1 MVNIKDMLAMWLRRV
16 GAVAFRLV
24 YRVEIKGWEH
34 YDAAGPR
41 ALIVVNHTSYLD
53 APLLVALLP
62 DLPSFA
68 INPHIAALW
77 WVRPW
82 LRIVEVFRIDTTS
95 PLSTRAMIHFIRQGR
110 RCVIF
115 PEGRITQTGSLM
127 KIYEGPGVVADHAD
141 AAILPIRIDGAQY
154 TPFSH
159 LKGKFRLR
167 WFPKITLTILPP
179 TRLCIPAELKG
190 RVRRH
195 VAGRQLYDIMSEMVF
210 CTSTSRRTL
219 FAALI
224 EAGRTYGGGRE
235 IVQDLERTLTYD
247 RLIIASLVLGRRLA
261 ALTGPHRPVGLL
273 LPNAVGTAVAFFA
286 LQAFGRPVAVL
297 NFAAGEAA
305 VVAACRAAC
314 LDLALTS
321 RRFVERGRIEPLIA
335 ALQGV
340 VRVVYLEDIRD
351 MIGPGERLLGLIAR
365 PFAAAIHRRQAR
377 DPDGL
382 AVVLFTSGTEGTP
395 KGVALS
401 HHNILANCR
410 QLAARVDFAP
420 SDTLF
425 NALPLF
431 HSFGLTAG
439 LILTTTA
446 GVRCFLYPSPLH
458 YRIVPEMVYAI
469 NATVL
474 FGTDTFLSGYARCAH
489 PYDFYSVRYVFA
501 GAEKLKAETR
511 GVWAEKFGIRI
522 LEGYGTTEASP
533 VLSVNTPLHYKART
547 VGRLLPGIEHRLEPV
562 EGLERGGVLH
572 VRGSNIMLGYI
583 RSENPGVIEPP
594 AGGWYDTGDVVEFD
608 EQDFL
613 TILDRVKR
621 FAKVAGEMVSLA
633 AVEELA
639 RGIWPEAQHA
649 VVAIADPNR
658 GEQLVLLT
666 TADDA
671 SRDALLSSARQ
682 QGAID
687 LMVPKRIVRTTAI
700 PILPSGKT
708 DYLAARRVA
717 IDALAGPLDDATG
730 RAVPMG

>member
-1 MVNIKDMLAMWLRRV
+1 MANFKDLLAMGLRRV
-16 GAVAFRLV
+16 GAVVFRLV
-24 YRVEIKGWEH
+24 YRVEIRGWEN
-34 YDAAGPR
+34 YAAAGPR
-41 ALIVVNHTSYLD
+41 VLIVVNHTSYLD

-68 INPHIAALW
+68 INPHIAAQW

-95 PLSTRAMIHFIRQGR
+95 PISTRAMIHFIRHGR

-159 LKGKFRLR
+159 LRGKFRLR
-167 WFPKITLTILPP
+167 WFPKITLTIMPP
-179 TRLCIPAELKG
+179 TRLSIPDDLKG
-190 RVRRH
+190 RARRH

-210 CTSTSRRTL
+210 RTSASRRTL

-224 EAGRTYGGGRE
+224 DAGRTYDGGRE

-247 RLIIASLVLGRRLA
+247 RLIVASLVLGRRLA
-261 ALTGPHRPVGLL
+261 KLAAPGRPVGVL
-273 LPNAVGTAVAFFA
+273 LPNAVGTAVTFFA
-286 LQAFGRPVAVL
+286 LQAFGRPAAML
-297 NFAAGEAA
+297 NFASGEAA
-305 VVAACRAAC
+305 VVSACRTAC
-314 LDLALTS
+314 LTVVLTS
-321 RRFVERGRIEPLIA
+321 RRFIERGRFEPLIA

-340 VRVVYLEDIRD
+340 VQVLYLEDIRD
-351 MIGPGERLLGLIAR
+351 AIGLGERLRGLLTR
-365 PFAAAIHRRQAR
+365 RFAAAIHRRHASG
-377 DPDGL
+377 PDDL

-410 QLAARVDFAP
+410 QLSARVDFAP
-420 SDTLF
+420 SDTVF

-439 LILTTTA
+439 LILTTTS

-458 YRIVPEMVYAI
+458 YRVVPEMVYAI
-469 NATVL
+469 NATIL
-474 FGTDTFLSGYARCAH
+474 FGTDTFLAGYARCAH

-501 GAEKLKAETR
+501 GAEKLKPETR
-511 GVWAEKFGIRI
+511 GMWAEKFGIRI
-522 LEGYGTTEASP
+522 FEGYGTTETSP
-533 VLSVNTPLHYKART
+533 VLSVNTPLHFKVGA
-547 VGRLLPGIEHRLEPV
+547 VGRLLPGVEYRLEPV
-562 EGLERGGVLH
+562 EGLDAGGVLH
-572 VRGSNIMLGYI
+572 VKGPNIMLGYM
-583 RSENPGVIEPP
+583 RAEVPGVIQPP
-594 AGGWYDTGDVVEFD
+594 VDGWYETGDVADIDAEGFV
-608 EQDFL
+608 

-639 RGIWPEAQHA
+639 RAVWPEAHHV
-649 VVAIADPNR
+649 VVAIGDPNR

-666 TADDA
+666 TAVDS
-671 SRDALLSSARQ
+671 SRDALLRSARER
-682 QGAID
+682 GAIE
-687 LMVPKRIVRTTAI
+687 LMVPRRIIHISAI

-708 DYLAARRVA
+708 DYLAARRMAAQVL
-717 IDALAGPLDDATG
+717 DLAANDPPAEGAAT
-730 RAVPMG
+730 